1 MCISL
6 EASTENGA
14 REERYFIYDGHG
26 STRLLTNENGAVT
39 DRYSYDGYG
48 NLLERKGNTEND
60 FLYTGEQYN
69 YLIELYYLRARYMDP
84 STGTFISMDSYAGT
98 INDPVSLHKYLYA
111 NANPVMYRDPSGYM
125 SMTEMAGSLAISAI
139 LTYSLATV
147 FLHMMHV
154 KVEEVPIIGDFYRLN
169 RDVEDFIEV
178 IKVEKEA
185 RIVIEVFPKLVFI
198 KELFEVIY
206 KTEFDFRNIE
216 IFPAIEKKGPT
227 ILTIEGGSEFAP
239 SKIYYD
245 KQGNLTNGS
254 YTINDSDMLPHKNGT
269 LGKSQF
275 LSDVDA
281 EKAVLDAAE
290 YADKYNLWETN
301 TGNPNDF
308 ACKAKV
314 YVENGPVGITG
325 DGKLTNYIN
334 VYRTKTGQVHGC
346 PGN

>member
-1 MCISL
+1 MVYNIGKGRWWGKSEV
-6 EASTENGA
+6 EANVEPAKIESTETAKIEATETKIAELNDA
-14 REERYFIYDGHG
+14 KIAEF
-26 STRLLTNENGAVT
+26 NEIEQVV
-39 DRYSYDGYG
+39 G
-48 NLLERKGNTEND
+48 NETAE
-60 FLYTGEQYN
+60 
-69 YLIELYYLRARYMDP
+69 
-84 STGTFISMDSYAGT
+84 
-98 INDPVSLHKYLYA
+98 
-111 NANPVMYRDPSGYM
+111 
-125 SMTEMAGSLAISAI
+125 
-139 LTYSLATV
+139 
-147 FLHMMHV
+147 
-154 KVEEVPIIGDFYRLN
+154 
-169 RDVEDFIEV
+169 IEV
-178 IKVEKEA
+178 GE
-185 RIVIEVFPKLVFI
+185 VIEG
-198 KELFEVIY
+198 E
-206 KTEFDFRNIE
+206 
-216 IFPAIEKKGPT
+216 
-227 ILTIEGGSEFAP
+227 SEFTP

>member
-1 MCISL
+1 MNVTGDESG
-6 EASTENGA
+6 T
-14 REERYFIYDGHG
+14 
-26 STRLLTNENGAVT
+26 VT

-48 NLLERKGNTEND
+48 NLLDKKGNTEND

-69 YLIELYYLRARYMDP
+69 YLTELYYLRARYMNP

-98 INDPVSLHKYLYA
+98 IYDPVSLHKYLYA

-227 ILTIEGGSEFAP
+227 ILTIETSYGKSSSISGADNIADVARLKEYYKQAEKYGTGSIKELENGRFRFYEEIKPAR
-239 SKIYYD
+239 
-245 KQGNLTNGS
+245 TNGEMAGARHVREWDPYS
-254 YTINDSDMLPHKNGT
+254 GLKRDWYETIDHNGNIR
-269 LGKSQF
+269 QVRP
-275 LSDVDA
+275 D
-281 EKAVLDAAE
+281 
-290 YADKYNLWETN
+290 
-301 TGNPNDF
+301 PN
-308 ACKAKV
+308 
-314 YVENGPVGITG
+314 ITG
-325 DGKLTNYIN
+325 GVKVHYMFDPEGKYIG
-334 VYRTKTGQVHGC
+334 KWS
-346 PGN
+346 PE